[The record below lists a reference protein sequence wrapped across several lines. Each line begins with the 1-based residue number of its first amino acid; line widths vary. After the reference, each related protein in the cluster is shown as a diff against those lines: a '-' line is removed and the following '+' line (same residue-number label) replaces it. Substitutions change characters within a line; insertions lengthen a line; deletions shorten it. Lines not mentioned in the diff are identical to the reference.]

1 LVSTISF
8 DQIVQQIDAVV
19 VVLVEIE
26 DFEDALVVEVVIDFE
41 LAEAVE

>member
-26 DFEDALVVEVVIDFE
+26 DFEDAPVVEVVIDFE